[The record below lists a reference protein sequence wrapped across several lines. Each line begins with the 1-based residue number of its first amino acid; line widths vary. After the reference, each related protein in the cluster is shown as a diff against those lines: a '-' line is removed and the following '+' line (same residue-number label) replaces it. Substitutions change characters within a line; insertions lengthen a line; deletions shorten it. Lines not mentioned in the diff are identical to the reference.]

1 MRLALGAALAA
12 VLTAALTSCLTA
24 AEGEITRRISN
35 ELELNY
41 NNVSGAGASQSTLSE
56 KFNIIENIQLNQG
69 VDSEKNSYWLN
80 LGGRGTDDRTVDL
93 RPLSLTNLQ
102 LKMGSGPVRW
112 TLGDT
117 FEYFSQYTL
126 SSSLKGISYTFHDES
141 DRLPAVTLIYG
152 VG

>member
-41 NNVSGAGASQSTLSE
+41 NNVSGAGSSQSTLSE

-80 LGGRGTDDRTVDL
+80 LGG
-93 RPLSLTNLQ
+93 
-102 LKMGSGPVRW
+102 
-112 TLGDT
+112 
-117 FEYFSQYTL
+117 
-126 SSSLKGISYTFHDES
+126 
-141 DRLPAVTLIYG
+141 
-152 VG
+152 

>member
-80 LGGRGTDDRTVDL
+80 LGAEGQTTA
-93 RPLSLTNLQ
+93 
-102 LKMGSGPVRW
+102 RW
-112 TLGDT
+112 T
-117 FEYFSQYTL
+117 FVRFRSPIC
-126 SSSLKGISYTFHDES
+126 SSRWGAGRSAG
-141 DRLPAVTLIYG
+141 RLATPSSTSRSTR
-152 VG
+152 